1 MDLFKRQPLIG
12 PQTRFQQKLGQK
24 RLKNQASTGQG
35 NTKGAAF
42 VDSITGKNNPHGYKL
57 TPAEKMAG
65 TAALVKNMYNK
76 QNKIE
81 DRTSTFLNGK
91 KK

>member
-1 MDLFKRQPLIG
+1 MDPLRKPIIG
-12 PQTRFQQKLGQK
+12 PQTYMQDRGTQI
-24 RLKNQASTGQG
+24 RLKRQAKVNKDPNSTGHG
-35 NTKGAAF
+35 GL
-42 VDSITGKNNPHGYKL
+42 DRMLGKNNPHGYKF
-57 TPAEKMAG
+57 TPAEKFAG